1 MNAGIGGNRSS
12 IGSFEK
18 DKKYIIRIKYK
29 INSMS
34 DGYATAKPNSV
45 RICEYDYDEESK
57 KYVMKKTYFDFS
69 QMSSIPSTNDIDSEG
84 KYVSVENYVY
94 LEAKCKESLSKALL
108 TDWDTKIGLFFNFG
122 NNTSTYYIEDV

>member
-1 MNAGIGGNRSS
+1 MNTGIGGNRSS

-18 DKKYIIRIKYK
+18 NKKYIIRIKYK

-34 DGYATAKPNSV
+34 GGYATTKPNSV
-45 RICEYDYDEESK
+45 RICEYDYDTNS

-69 QMSSIPSTNDIDSEG
+69 QMTSIPSTNDIDSEG
-84 KYVSVENYVY
+84 NYASVANYVY

-122 NNTSTYYIEDV
+122 NNTNTYYIEDV